1 MKLVELSV
9 RIDENTSVYPGD
21 PKPKIERTETLETVG
36 WNVKRFTF
44 NSHFATHIDAPYHML
59 KDGKKLD
66 GLPLETFA
74 GAGVILDACK
84 PKLSLVKEGDIV
96 FFCTC
101 NEVEQE
107 YYEDKLAITKETAQA
122 LVNKKIKMVGF
133 DLPGPDFP
141 PYELHTL
148 FFKNNI
154 PIVEN
159 LVNLKKLINT
169 RCKLF
174 ALPLFIRD
182 SDGAPCRAI
191 AVLD

>member
-1 MKLVELSV
+1 MKIVELSV
-9 RIDENTSVYPGD
+9 RIDENTPVYPGD
-21 PKPKIERTETLETVG
+21 AKPKIERAGKFEDLG

-66 GLPLETFA
+66 ELPLETFA
-74 GAGVILDACK
+74 GPGVILDASK

-101 NEVEQE
+101 NNEEQE
-107 YYEDKLAITKETAQA
+107 FYEDKFAIPKDVAQK
-122 LVNKKIKMVGF
+122 LIDKKIRMVGF

-141 PYELHTL
+141 PYELHNL

-154 PIVEN
+154 PIAEN
-159 LVNLKKLINT
+159 LVNLKSLINT
-169 RCKLF
+169 RCKLY

-191 AVLD
+191 AILD